1 MDLLYNAGHLEAQ
14 DWAILMI
21 SQAYIGDYVGVVH
34 YKYCVH
40 GEYAMTGLERK
51 RYLSEKGIHLFRTRP
66 SSIILAPAHSL
77 GHDCN

>member
-40 GEYAMTGLERK
+40 GEYAMTGLE
-51 RYLSEKGIHLFRTRP
+51 EKGFYLFRSRP

>member
-14 DWAILMI
+14 AWAILMI

-40 GEYAMTGLERK
+40 GENAMTGLERK
-51 RYLSEKGIHLFRTRP
+51 RYSKKVFTFFAQDLHLQFYNFRTFAGP
-66 SSIILAPAHSL
+66 
-77 GHDCN
+77 